1 MLVCKDLSDCRL
13 FSPYYAVSPRH
24 FQKVYS
30 MESFIILWDD
40 VGLIITEF
48 KTGYSGID
56 LPVWETLKIKY

>member
-1 MLVCKDLSDCRL
+1 MLVYKDLSDYRL

-40 VGLIITEF
+40 VGLIITVFKKDILEF
-48 KTGYSGID
+48 D
-56 LPVWETLKIKY
+56 LPVWASLKIKY